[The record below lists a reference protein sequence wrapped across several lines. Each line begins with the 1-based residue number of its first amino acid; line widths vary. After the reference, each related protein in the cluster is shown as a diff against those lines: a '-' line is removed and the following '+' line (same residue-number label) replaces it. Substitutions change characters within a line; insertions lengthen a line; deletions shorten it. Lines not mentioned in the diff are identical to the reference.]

1 MAEGGLRARA
11 PGGARGNPRLA
22 EAGRRGHARRLR
34 NVFRR
39 AAQATHAEEPANRSG
54 GDGCRAD
61 SAFQAVERVE
71 AGGPLTG
78 FFLAGRAARWLE
90 SILVHPGRT
99 LAVLAVLAAAI
110 APPVATAQPGRP
122 VADGRPPLI
131 SAESVLLL
139 DPEGRTL
146 FAKNPDEERAPA
158 SLVKLMTL
166 YLAFEDIEA
175 RRADLDELVPVSRYA
190 AVTPRSRMGL
200 RAGESVPLH
209 VLLEGV
215 AIASANDAA
224 TALAERLAGDEWSF
238 VGRMNAKAQE
248 LELHATRFAN
258 PHGLPDPA
266 QRSSARDLAQLIARL
281 LRDHPAARPM
291 LGGQTFVYRGRVY
304 ARHIP
309 LFNDPLGVQALKTGF
324 THEAGYNLAVS
335 AWRDGQQFVM
345 IVLGS
350 RTRTASFLDAKKLLK
365 FGFVEAG
372 LDSPPEPRP
381 PRRPARTRRTTLT
394 Q

>member
-1 MAEGGLRARA
+1 
-11 PGGARGNPRLA
+11 
-22 EAGRRGHARRLR
+22 
-34 NVFRR
+34 
-39 AAQATHAEEPANRSG
+39 
-54 GDGCRAD
+54 
-61 SAFQAVERVE
+61 
-71 AGGPLTG
+71 
-78 FFLAGRAARWLE
+78 
-90 SILVHPGRT
+90 VHPGRIFAL
-99 LAVLAVLAAAI
+99 LAAFAAVMAPLAAI
-110 APPVATAQPGRP
+110 AQSGRSA
-122 VADGRPPLI
+122 ADGRPPVL
-131 SAESVLLL
+131 SAEAVLLL
-139 DPEGRTL
+139 DVEGRTL
-146 FAKNPDEERAPA
+146 YAKNPDEERAPA

-175 RRADLDELVPVSRYA
+175 GRADLDEPVTVSRYA
-190 AVTPRSRMGL
+190 ALTPRSRMGL

-248 LELHATRFAN
+248 LELNATRFAN

-266 QRSSARDLAQLIARL
+266 QRSNARDMAQLITRL
-281 LRDHPAARPM
+281 LRDYPAARPM

-324 THEAGYNLAVS
+324 TLEAGYNLAVS

-350 RTRTASFLDAKKLLK
+350 RSRTLSFLDAKKILK
-365 FGFVEAG
+365 YGFIEAG
-372 LDSPPEPRP
+372 LDAPPEPRP
-381 PRRPARTRRTTLT
+381 ARKPARTRRTTRT